1 MRIWIHLSFYFLTPM
16 KKQLLAMIFPLNGQK
31 QLSIGRTW
39 HADVRVT
46 PVASIAVQL
55 VQCEVTPALAGFTS
69 SAALKSIAAKLPSK
83 RNFLFIGFL
92 FLPFFRGP

>member
-1 MRIWIHLSFYFLTPM
+1 LGLPLLYFLTPM
-16 KKQLLAMIFPLNGQK
+16 NWQLLAMIFPLNGQK

-39 HADVRVT
+39 HADVMAT
-46 PVASIAVQL
+46 PVASTAVQL

-83 RNFLFIGFL
+83 RNFLFIEFSL
-92 FLPFFRGP
+92 SALFRGP